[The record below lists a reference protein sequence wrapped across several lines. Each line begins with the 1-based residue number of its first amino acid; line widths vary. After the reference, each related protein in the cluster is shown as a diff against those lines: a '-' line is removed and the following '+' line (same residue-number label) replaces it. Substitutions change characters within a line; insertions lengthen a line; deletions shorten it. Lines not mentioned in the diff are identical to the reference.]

1 MGQPTTPSEHHA
13 GGSFASRLRAWVRKR
28 PRETAGFTLAGV
40 IVLMTILMVFVA
52 YTVPRQWSKVLQRDR
67 EQQTIFI
74 MKQYARAIT
83 DWSKAHGNVM
93 PTTLDQLKEARQ
105 PRYVRGV
112 KAEWTDPL
120 TGKVDWIL
128 VPPAAQPNGAGQSP
142 STTTA
147 APGTR
152 LPGQSQGTGTDTTG
166 TRGPFDPATSPKD
179 YVGPFIGVRPPLT
192 GDSMLELNGAT
203 RYEQWLYTMND
214 LTNDVNQR
222 MAAIDLAAKGVN

>member
-1 MGQPTTPSEHHA
+1 MGQRTTPSERRA
-13 GGSFASRLRAWVRKR
+13 GGSFGARVRAWLRNR

-67 EQQTIFI
+67 EKQTIFV

-83 DWSKAHGNVM
+83 DWSNAHGKVM

-112 KAEWTDPL
+112 KAEWIDPL
-120 TGKVDWIL
+120 TGKVDWVL
-128 VPPAAQPNGAGQSP
+128 VPPGAQPNGSGGGRVNP
-142 STTTA
+142 NNTSTT
-147 APGTR
+147 
-152 LPGQSQGTGTDTTG
+152 GTGTSTDTSG
-166 TRGPFDPATSPKD
+166 TKGPFDPAASPKD
-179 YVGPFIGVRPPLT
+179 YVGPFIGVRPPVT

-203 RYEQWLYTMND
+203 RYEQWLYTIND

>member
-1 MGQPTTPSEHHA
+1 
-13 GGSFASRLRAWVRKR
+13 VRSR

-67 EQQTIFI
+67 EKQTIFV

-112 KAEWTDPL
+112 KAEWIDPL
-120 TGKVDWIL
+120 TGKVDWVL
-128 VPPAAQPNGAGQSP
+128 VPPGAQPNSNGGGRVNP
-142 STTTA
+142 NSTTT
-147 APGTR
+147 GTT
-152 LPGQSQGTGTDTTG
+152 GTASGTDTSG
-166 TRGPFDPATSPKD
+166 TKGPFDPATSPKD
-179 YVGPFIGVRPPLT
+179 YVGPFIGVRPPVT

-203 RYEQWLYTMND
+203 RYEQWLYTIND

-222 MAAIDLAAKGVN
+222 MAAIDLAAKGIN